1 MKRIAIAVCAVAVL
15 LPLAAHA
22 GDWSA
27 EQKEIWA
34 WEQSCWQTNDVDTL
48 MACFHEDFVGWG
60 NTELGVPTN
69 YNDRKAMFGQE
80 FAAQET
86 LSVYAKPLSIKIRGN
101 VAAVLYVVT
110 ITRKD
115 KGTGKETT
123 SVERWTDIAMKE
135 NGKWSW
141 IADHGSPVDSD

>member
-1 MKRIAIAVCAVAVL
+1 MKRIAIAVFALAVL
-15 LPLAAHA
+15 LPLTAQA

-27 EQKEIWA
+27 EQKEVWA
-34 WEQSCWQTNDVDTL
+34 WEQSCWQFTDVDSL

-60 NTELGVPTN
+60 NAALGVPTN
-69 YNDRKAMFGQE
+69 FADRKAMFAQE
-80 FAAQET
+80 FATQEFV
-86 LSVYAKPLSIKIRGN
+86 SVYAKPLSVKIRGN
-101 VAAVLYVVT
+101 VAVLIYVVN

-115 KGTGKETT
+115 KATGEETT

-141 IADHGSPVDSD
+141 IADQGGTVDDD